1 MKKIPADSTTTYT
14 KNYNG
19 PRSKLM
25 DEISY
30 ALNEHTDPWEYEGWA
45 TLELYLA
52 RACVSVEKR
61 RKRNE
66 GNDRPKLA

>member
-1 MKKIPADSTTTYT
+1 MKEKLVTSTAT

-30 ALNEHTDPWEYEGWA
+30 ALNEHTDPWECEGWA

-61 RKRNE
+61 RKWWR
-66 GNDRPKLA
+66 RFLAW